1 MPKMLST
8 LCSAIMPARSA
19 IGAPGFVGAGEG
31 ASIHPGGGGDSGSG
45 NAVRQGTGSG
55 GIFAGEICE
64 ELVVREGLVQV
75 DLTEAERA
83 LLIQAIS
90 LVRLGA
96 EFSADEQLALK
107 RLAERLGQYQQ
118 QPGSV
123 PNGDIKPWS

>member
-1 MPKMLST
+1 M
-8 LCSAIMPARSA
+8 
-19 IGAPGFVGAGEG
+19 
-31 ASIHPGGGGDSGSG
+31 
-45 NAVRQGTGSG
+45 
-55 GIFAGEICE
+55 
-64 ELVVREGLVQV
+64 REGLVQV

-118 QPGSV
+118 QSGSV